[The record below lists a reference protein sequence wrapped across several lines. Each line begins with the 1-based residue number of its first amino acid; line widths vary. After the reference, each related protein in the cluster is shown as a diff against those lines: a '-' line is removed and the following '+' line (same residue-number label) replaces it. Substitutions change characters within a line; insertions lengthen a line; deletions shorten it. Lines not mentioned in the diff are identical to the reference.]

1 MYASAGAECVSEEGK
16 AACSAAAGVCV
27 MERDGYY
34 ITTSICLG
42 VGMIFLVAYVMPTAK
57 RLQGLFAAP
66 PVCTD
71 HAVADPSGPVTALP
85 LSKWRV
91 AIS

>member
-1 MYASAGAECVSEEGK
+1 
-16 AACSAAAGVCV
+16 

-34 ITTSICLG
+34 MTTSICLG
-42 VGMIFLVAYVMPTAK
+42 VGLIFVVAYVIPTAK

-66 PVCTD
+66 PVCID
-71 HAVADPSGPVTALP
+71 HAVADPNGPVTALP